1 MSQGLNNDIAVS
13 KTRRV
18 VKNLRWWVLVLFLLG
33 VTVNYITRN
42 SLGIIAPELKATLGI
57 TTEQYSWIVGA
68 FQLAYTI
75 FQPLCGWLIDVIGL
89 KLGFMICATL
99 WALACI
105 AHAGAGSWLHLAIL
119 RFFMGGAEAAATPA
133 NAKTIGEWFPKSER
147 PIAAGWA
154 GVGFSIGA
162 MLAPPIIYF
171 AHASFG
177 WQGAFMFTGAL
188 ALLWAGVGFS
198 IGAMLAPP
206 IIYFAHASFGWQ
218 GAFMFTGALALLW
231 VVLWWAFYQ
240 TPEKHPNLSKSE
252 LEYIKQDN
260 EAPPVKQ
267 PFFTALK
274 TVSKNKRFYGIAIPA
289 FMAEPAWAV
298 LSFWVPLYL
307 AKEHGMDLKQIAMFA
322 WLPFLA
328 ADLGSV
334 VSGYLTRLYVRWF
347 GCTRVNSV
355 IASSVT
361 GAFLMLSLALVAITR
376 DPYIT
381 IILISIGG
389 FGHQII
395 SCMLSALVV
404 ESFDK
409 GQMATVNGMRG
420 SAAWIASFLFSLLI
434 GVTADKIGFN
444 PLFIAMGF
452 FDLIGAVFLVAF
464 IAERR
469 AKRA

>member
-1 MSQGLNNDIAVS
+1 MSQGINNDMAVS
-13 KTRRV
+13 KPRRI

-42 SLGIIAPELKATLGI
+42 SLGILAPELKTSLGI

-68 FQLAYTI
+68 FQLAYTL

-89 KLGFMICATL
+89 KLGFMICAGL
-99 WALACI
+99 WALTCLL
-105 AHAGAGSWLHLAIL
+105 HAGAGNWLHLAIL

-147 PIAAGWA
+147 PVAAGWA

-177 WQGAFMFTGAL
+177 WQGAFMFTGVL
-188 ALLWAGVGFS
+188 AA
-198 IGAMLAPP
+198 A
-206 IIYFAHASFGWQ
+206 
-218 GAFMFTGALALLW
+218 W
-231 VVLWWAFYQ
+231 VVLWWAFYHN
-240 TPEKHPNLSKSE
+240 PDKHPNLSKEE
-252 LEYIKQDN
+252 LEFIRQDN
-260 EAPPVKQ
+260 EPPAVKL
-267 PFFTALK
+267 PFLTALK
-274 TVSKNKRFYGIAIPA
+274 TVGKNKRFYGIAIPA

-298 LSFWVPLYL
+298 MSFWVPLYL
-307 AKEHGMDLKQIAMFA
+307 SKAYGMDLKQIALFA

-334 VSGYLTRLYVRWF
+334 ASGYLTKLYVRLF
-347 GCTRVNSV
+347 GCSRVNSIV
-355 IASSVT
+355 ASSVS
-361 GAFLMLSLALVAITR
+361 GAFLMISLAAMAFTNNPYVAIA
-376 DPYIT
+376 
-381 IILISIGG
+381 LISIGG

-420 SAAWIASFLFSLLI
+420 SAAWIASFAFSLII

-452 FDLIGAVFLVAF
+452 FDLIGAFFLVTF

>member
-1 MSQGLNNDIAVS
+1 MSHGINPGVTAV
-13 KTRRV
+13 KGRRTIR
-18 VKNLRWWVLVLFLLG
+18 NLRWWVLVLFLLG

-42 SLGIIAPELKATLGI
+42 SLGILAPELKSSLGI
-57 TTEQYSWIVGA
+57 TTEQYSWIVA
-68 FQLAYTI
+68 SFQLAYTL
-75 FQPLCGWLIDVIGL
+75 FQPICGWLIDVIGL
-89 KLGFMICATL
+89 KLGFLICAGL
-99 WALACI
+99 WAVVCI
-105 AHAGAGSWLHLAIL
+105 MHAGAGSWLHLAIL

-133 NAKTIGEWFPKSER
+133 NAKTIGEWFPKKER

-162 MLAPPIIYF
+162 MLAPPIVYF

-177 WQGAFMFTGAL
+177 WQGAFMFTGVL
-188 ALLWAGVGFS
+188 
-198 IGAMLAPP
+198 AML
-206 IIYFAHASFGWQ
+206 
-218 GAFMFTGALALLW
+218 W
-231 VVLWWAFYQ
+231 VILWWMFYHN
-240 TPEKHPNLSKSE
+240 PEQHPNLSKEE
-252 LEYIKQDN
+252 LEFIKQDN
-260 EAPPVKQ
+260 EPAAVKL
-267 PFFTALK
+267 PFLTALK
-274 TVSKNKRFYGIAIPA
+274 TVGKNKRFYGIAIPA

-307 AKEHGMDLKQIAMFA
+307 ANERGMDLKQIAMFA

-334 VSGYLTRLYVRWF
+334 ASGYLTKLYTRWF
-347 GCTRVNSV
+347 GYSRTNSIV
-355 IASSVT
+355 ASSVT
-361 GAFLMLSLALVAITR
+361 GAFLMISLALVAITK
-376 DPYIT
+376 DPYVT
-381 IILISIGG
+381 IALISIGG

-404 ESFDK
+404 DSFDK

-434 GVTADKIGFN
+434 GVTADKIGYN

-452 FDLIGAVFLVAF
+452 FDLIGAVFLVSF

-469 AKRA
+469 TKRA

>member
-1 MSQGLNNDIAVS
+1 MSQGINNDMTAS
-13 KTRRV
+13 KPRHI
-18 VKNLRWWVLVLFLLG
+18 VKNLRWWILVLFLLG

-42 SLGIIAPELKATLGI
+42 SLGILAPELKSNLGI

-68 FQLAYTI
+68 FQLAYTL

-89 KLGFMICATL
+89 KLGFMICAGL
-99 WALACI
+99 WALACLM
-105 AHAGAGSWLHLAIL
+105 HAGAGNWVHLALL

-177 WQGAFMFTGAL
+177 WQGAFMFTGIL
-188 ALLWAGVGFS
+188 A
-198 IGAMLAPP
+198 M
-206 IIYFAHASFGWQ
+206 
-218 GAFMFTGALALLW
+218 LW
-231 VVLWWAFYQ
+231 VVLWWAFYHN
-240 TPEKHPNLSKSE
+240 PDKHPNLSKAE
-252 LEYIKQDN
+252 LDFIRQDN
-260 EAPPVKQ
+260 EAPPVKL
-267 PFFTALK
+267 PFLTALK
-274 TVSKNKRFYGIAIPA
+274 TVGKNKRFYGIAIPA

-298 LSFWVPLYL
+298 MSFWVPLYL
-307 AKEHGMDLKQIAMFA
+307 SKTYGMDLKQIALFA

-328 ADLGSV
+328 ADLGSIA
-334 VSGYLTRLYVRWF
+334 SGYLTKLYTRLF
-347 GCTRVNSV
+347 GLSRVNSV
-355 IASSVT
+355 VASSVS
-361 GAFLMLSLALVAITR
+361 GAFLMVSLAVMAFTNN
-376 DPYIT
+376 PYIA
-381 IILISIGG
+381 IVLISIGG

-420 SAAWIASFLFSLLI
+420 SAAWIASFVLPDYR
-434 GVTADKIGFN
+434 GY
-444 PLFIAMGF
+444 
-452 FDLIGAVFLVAF
+452 
-464 IAERR
+464 R
-469 AKRA
+469 

>member
-1 MSQGLNNDIAVS
+1 MSQGINEGVSAS

-18 VKNLRWWVLVLFLLG
+18 VRHLRWWVLCLFLMG

-42 SLGIIAPELKATLGI
+42 SLGILAPELKTSLGI
-57 TTEQYSWIVGA
+57 TTEQYSWIVSA
-68 FQLAYTI
+68 FQLAYTL
-75 FQPLCGWLIDVIGL
+75 FQPICGWLIDVIGL

-99 WALACI
+99 WALMCI
-105 AHAGAGSWLHLAIL
+105 FHAGAGSWIQLAVL
-119 RFFMGGAEAAATPA
+119 RFFMGSAEAAATPA
-133 NAKTIGEWFPKSER
+133 NAKTIGEWFPKKER
-147 PIAAGWA
+147 PVAAGWA

-177 WQGAFMFTGAL
+177 WQGAFMFTGVL
-188 ALLWAGVGFS
+188 ALV
-198 IGAMLAPP
+198 
-206 IIYFAHASFGWQ
+206 
-218 GAFMFTGALALLW
+218 W
-231 VVLWWAFYQ
+231 VVLWWLFYQ
-240 TPEKHPNLSKSE
+240 SPEKHPNLSADE
-252 LEYIKQDN
+252 LAYIQQDN
-260 EAPPVKQ
+260 EPPPVKL

-274 TVSKNKRFYGIAIPA
+274 TVGKNKRFYGIAIPA

-298 LSFWVPLYL
+298 MSFWVPLYL

-334 VSGYLTRLYVRWF
+334 ASGYLTKLYVRLF
-347 GCTRVNSV
+347 GCTRVNSIV
-355 IASSVT
+355 ASSVT
-361 GAFLMLSLALVAITR
+361 GAFLMVSLAIVTLTR

-381 IILISIGG
+381 IALISIGG

-420 SAAWIASFLFSLLI
+420 SCAWIASFLFSLII
-434 GVTADKIGFN
+434 GVTADQIGFN
-444 PLFIAMGF
+444 PLFIAMGL
-452 FDLIGAVFLVAF
+452 FDLIGAVFLIAF

-469 AKRA
+469 ASRA

>member
-1 MSQGLNNDIAVS
+1 MSQDIHNEIAVS
-13 KTRRV
+13 KPRRV
-18 VKNLRWWVLVLFLLG
+18 VKNLRWWVLILFLLG

-42 SLGIIAPELKATLGI
+42 SLGILAPELKTELGI

-68 FQLAYTI
+68 FQLAYTL

-89 KLGFMICATL
+89 KLGFAICALL
-99 WALACI
+99 WAIACI
-105 AHAGAGSWLHLAIL
+105 AHAGAGSWLHMALL
-119 RFFMGGAEAAATPA
+119 RFGMGASEAAATPA

-147 PIAAGWA
+147 PVAAGWA

-177 WQGAFMFTGAL
+177 WQGAFMFTGFLAL
-188 ALLWAGVGFS
+188 A
-198 IGAMLAPP
+198 
-206 IIYFAHASFGWQ
+206 
-218 GAFMFTGALALLW
+218 W
-231 VVLWWAFYQ
+231 VALWWAFYHN
-240 TPEKHPNLSKSE
+240 PDKHPNLSKEE
-252 LEYIKQDN
+252 LAFIQQDN
-260 EAPPVKQ
+260 EPAPVKL
-267 PFFTALK
+267 PFLTALR
-274 TVSKNKRFYGIAIPA
+274 TIGKNKRFYGIAIPA

-298 LSFWVPLYL
+298 MSFWVPLYL
-307 AKEHGMDLKQIAMFA
+307 AKAYGMELKEIALFA

-334 VSGYLTRLYVRWF
+334 ASGYLTKIYVRLF
-347 GCTRVNSV
+347 GCTRVNSIV
-355 IASSVT
+355 ASSVT
-361 GAFLMLSLALVAITR
+361 GAFMMIALAVMAFTNNPYVAIA
-376 DPYIT
+376 
-381 IILISIGG
+381 LISIGG

-420 SAAWIASFLFSLLI
+420 SAAWIASFIFSLII
-434 GVTADKIGFN
+434 GVTADTIGFN

-452 FDLIGAVFLVAF
+452 FDLIGAIFLVAF

>member
-1 MSQGLNNDIAVS
+1 MSQGINNDMTAS
-13 KTRRV
+13 KSRRV

-42 SLGIIAPELKATLGI
+42 SLGILAPELEKELGI
-57 TTEQYSWIVGA
+57 NSAQYSYIVGA

-99 WALACI
+99 WAIACI
-105 AHAGAGSWLHLAIL
+105 AHAGAGSWLHMAIL
-119 RFFMGGAEAAATPA
+119 RFGMGASEAAATPA

-147 PIAAGWA
+147 PVAAGWA

-177 WQGAFMFTGAL
+177 WQGAFMFTGFL
-188 ALLWAGVGFS
+188 ALV
-198 IGAMLAPP
+198 
-206 IIYFAHASFGWQ
+206 
-218 GAFMFTGALALLW
+218 W
-231 VVLWWAFYQ
+231 VALWWVFYHN
-240 TPEKHPNLSKSE
+240 PEQHPNLSKEE
-252 LEYIKQDN
+252 LAFIQQDN
-260 EAPPVKQ
+260 EPPAVKL
-267 PFFTALK
+267 PFLKALSNI
-274 TVSKNKRFYGIAIPA
+274 SKNKRFYGIAIPA

-298 LSFWVPLYL
+298 MSFWVPLYL
-307 AKEHGMDLKQIAMFA
+307 AKTYGMELKQIALFA

-334 VSGYLTRLYVRWF
+334 ASGYLTKLYVRVF
-347 GCTRVNSV
+347 GCTRINSV
-355 IASSVT
+355 VASSVS
-361 GAFLMLSLALVAITR
+361 GAFLMLSLAMMAFTTNPYVAIA
-376 DPYIT
+376 
-381 IILISIGG
+381 LISIGG

-420 SAAWIASFLFSLLI
+420 SAAWIASFVFSLII

>member
-1 MSQGLNNDIAVS
+1 MSQGINNEMATS

-18 VKNLRWWVLVLFLLG
+18 VKNLRWWMLVLFLLG

-42 SLGIIAPELKATLGI
+42 SLGILAPELKDSLGI

-68 FQLAYTI
+68 FQIAYTL

-89 KLGFMICATL
+89 KLGFMICASL
-99 WALACI
+99 WALACLL
-105 AHAGAGSWLHLAIL
+105 HAGAGNWIHLALL

-147 PIAAGWA
+147 PVAAGWA

-177 WQGAFMFTGAL
+177 WQGAFMFTGLLAL
-188 ALLWAGVGFS
+188 A
-198 IGAMLAPP
+198 
-206 IIYFAHASFGWQ
+206 
-218 GAFMFTGALALLW
+218 W
-231 VVLWWAFYQ
+231 VVLWWAFYHN
-240 TPEKHPNLSKSE
+240 PDKHPNLGKAE
-252 LEYIKQDN
+252 LDYIRQDN
-260 EAPPVKQ
+260 EAPPVKL
-267 PFFTALK
+267 PFLTALK
-274 TVSKNKRFYGIAIPA
+274 TGGKNKRFYGIAIPA

-298 LSFWVPLYL
+298 FSFWMPLYF
-307 AKEHGMDLKQIAMFA
+307 AKQYNMDLKQIALFA

-334 VSGYLTRLYVRWF
+334 ASGYLTRLYVRLF
-347 GCTRVNSV
+347 GFSRVNSTV
-355 IASSVT
+355 ASSVT
-361 GAFLMLSLALVAITR
+361 GAFLMVSLAVVALTK
-376 DPYIT
+376 DPIVAVV
-381 IILISIGG
+381 LMSIGG

-420 SAAWIASFLFSLLI
+420 SAAWIASFIFSLII

-452 FDLIGAVFLVAF
+452 FDLIGAIFLVSF

>member
-1 MSQGLNNDIAVS
+1 MSQDIHNEIAVS
-13 KTRRV
+13 KPRRV
-18 VKNLRWWVLVLFLLG
+18 VKNLRWWVLILFLLG

-42 SLGIIAPELKATLGI
+42 SLGILAPELKTELGI

-68 FQLAYTI
+68 FQLAYTL

-89 KLGFMICATL
+89 KLGFAICALL
-99 WALACI
+99 WATACI
-105 AHAGAGSWLHLAIL
+105 AHAGAGSWLHMALL
-119 RFFMGGAEAAATPA
+119 RFGMGASEAAATPA

-147 PIAAGWA
+147 PVAAGWA

-177 WQGAFMFTGAL
+177 WQGAFMFTGFLAL
-188 ALLWAGVGFS
+188 A
-198 IGAMLAPP
+198 
-206 IIYFAHASFGWQ
+206 
-218 GAFMFTGALALLW
+218 W
-231 VVLWWAFYQ
+231 VALWWAFYHN
-240 TPEKHPNLSKSE
+240 PDKHPNLSKEE
-252 LEYIKQDN
+252 LAFIQQDN
-260 EAPPVKQ
+260 EPAPVKL
-267 PFFTALK
+267 PFLTALR
-274 TVSKNKRFYGIAIPA
+274 TIGKNKRFYGIAIPA

-298 LSFWVPLYL
+298 MSFWVPLYL
-307 AKEHGMDLKQIAMFA
+307 AKAYGMELKEIALFA

-334 VSGYLTRLYVRWF
+334 ASGYLTKLYVRLF
-347 GCTRVNSV
+347 GCTRVNSIV
-355 IASSVT
+355 ASSVT
-361 GAFLMLSLALVAITR
+361 GAFMMIALAVMAFTNNPYVAIA
-376 DPYIT
+376 
-381 IILISIGG
+381 LISIGG

-420 SAAWIASFLFSLLI
+420 SAAWIASFIFSLII
-434 GVTADKIGFN
+434 GVTADTIGFN

-452 FDLIGAVFLVAF
+452 FDLIGAIFLVAF

>member
-1 MSQGLNNDIAVS
+1 MSQGINNDMAVS
-13 KTRRV
+13 KPRRI

-42 SLGIIAPELKATLGI
+42 SLGILAPELKTSLGI

-68 FQLAYTI
+68 FQLAYTL

-89 KLGFMICATL
+89 KLGFMICAGL
-99 WALACI
+99 WALTCLL
-105 AHAGAGSWLHLAIL
+105 HAGAGNWLHLAIL

-147 PIAAGWA
+147 PVAAGWA

-177 WQGAFMFTGAL
+177 WQGAFMFTGVL
-188 ALLWAGVGFS
+188 AA
-198 IGAMLAPP
+198 A
-206 IIYFAHASFGWQ
+206 
-218 GAFMFTGALALLW
+218 W
-231 VVLWWAFYQ
+231 VVLWWAFYHN
-240 TPEKHPNLSKSE
+240 PDKHPNLSKEE
-252 LEYIKQDN
+252 LEFIRQDN
-260 EAPPVKQ
+260 EPPAVKL
-267 PFFTALK
+267 PFLTALK
-274 TVSKNKRFYGIAIPA
+274 TVGKNKRFYGIAIPA

-298 LSFWVPLYL
+298 MSFWVQLYL
-307 AKEHGMDLKQIAMFA
+307 SKAYGMDLKQIALFA

-328 ADLGSV
+328 ADLGSIA
-334 VSGYLTRLYVRWF
+334 SGYLTKLYVRLF
-347 GCTRVNSV
+347 GCSRVNSIV
-355 IASSVT
+355 ASSVS
-361 GAFLMLSLALVAITR
+361 GAFLMISLAAMAFTNNPYVAIA
-376 DPYIT
+376 
-381 IILISIGG
+381 LISVGG

-420 SAAWIASFLFSLLI
+420 SAAWIASFAFSLII

-452 FDLIGAVFLVAF
+452 FDLIGAFFLVTF

>member
-1 MSQGLNNDIAVS
+1 MSHGINPGVTAV
-13 KTRRV
+13 KAKRTIR
-18 VKNLRWWVLVLFLLG
+18 NLRWWVLVLFLLG

-42 SLGIIAPELKATLGI
+42 SLGILAPELKTSLGI
-57 TTEQYSWIVGA
+57 TTEQYSWIVAA
-68 FQLAYTI
+68 FQLAYTL
-75 FQPLCGWLIDVIGL
+75 FQPICGWLIDVIGL
-89 KLGFMICATL
+89 KLGFLICASI
-99 WALACI
+99 WAIVCVM
-105 AHAGAGSWLHLAIL
+105 HAGAGSWMHLAIL

-133 NAKTIGEWFPKSER
+133 NAKTIGEWFPKKER

-162 MLAPPIIYF
+162 MLAPPIVYF

-177 WQGAFMFTGAL
+177 WQGAFMFTGVL
-188 ALLWAGVGFS
+188 
-198 IGAMLAPP
+198 AML
-206 IIYFAHASFGWQ
+206 
-218 GAFMFTGALALLW
+218 W
-231 VVLWWAFYQ
+231 VILWWLFYHN
-240 TPEKHPNLSKSE
+240 PEQHPNLSKDE
-252 LEYIKQDN
+252 LEFIKQDN
-260 EAPPVKQ
+260 EPAAVKL
-267 PFFTALK
+267 PFLTALK
-274 TVSKNKRFYGIAIPA
+274 TVGKNKRFYGIAIPA

-307 AKEHGMDLKQIAMFA
+307 ANERGMDLKQIAMFA

-334 VSGYLTRLYVRWF
+334 ASGYLTRLYTRWF
-347 GCTRVNSV
+347 DCSRTNSIV
-355 IASSVT
+355 ASSVT
-361 GAFLMLSLALVAITR
+361 GAFLMISLALVAITK
-376 DPYIT
+376 DPYVT
-381 IILISIGG
+381 IALISIGG

-404 ESFDK
+404 DSFDK

-434 GVTADKIGFN
+434 GVTADKIGYN

-452 FDLIGAVFLVAF
+452 FDLIGAVFLVSF

-469 AKRA
+469 TKRA